1 MFSSAS
7 DEKSVVICIFVS
19 LYVMWDF
26 FLAAVERCLFFFDV
40 QKFHC
45 DALRFVFPK
54 YLSCFGITELPGS
67 INLCLSPNLES
78 FQPYSSNIFIS
89 PTSFSFIS
97 ETPLAQ
103 VLGLFTLSHRSLR
116 LSSLFSNIFSLRLD
130 TSYYLPLLTLFS
142 VTSILPLSPSSE
154 NLTSYILFLSSKI
167 LIWFFSL

>member
-1 MFSSAS
+1 MLGSGF
-7 DEKSVVICIFVS
+7 I
-19 LYVMWDF
+19 
-26 FLAAVERCLFFFDV
+26 R
-40 QKFHC
+40 
-45 DALRFVFPK
+45 
-54 YLSCFGITELPGS
+54 LSCLGFAELSES
-67 INLCLSPNLES
+67 IHLCLSPNLEG

-130 TSYYLPLLTLFS
+130 TSYYLSLLTLFS

-154 NLTSYILFLSSKI
+154 HFTSYILFLRSKFSFGSFFYGVCFSSETFH
-167 LIWFFSL
+167 LFRCVHFQVLP